1 MDLLSEP
8 LDDRHV
14 LTSFSSGREQLDR
27 WLRDS
32 ARRAQVQGTG
42 RTWVWHAGDCNVA
55 AYFTLAA
62 HVLHREALSRT
73 QQRSLPREVPAI
85 LLAKL
90 ALGQELHGQ
99 HLGQQLLVDALTRC
113 VAAGELVGSRF
124 VVVDAIDDRAAGFYA
139 KYGFTPIPGTTPARL
154 LRRLSA
160 IAADLAEEAT

>member
-1 MDLLSEP
+1 M
-8 LDDRHV
+8 
-14 LTSFSSGREQLDR
+14 
-27 WLRDS
+27 
-32 ARRAQVQGTG
+32 
-42 RTWVWHAGDCNVA
+42 A

-113 VAAGELVGSRF
+113 VAAGGLVGSRF